1 MPRRDARAYL
11 YDISVACTRIA
22 EFTSGQSLADYSG
35 NAMIRSAV
43 ERQFEIIGEAL
54 NQLEQADPVLAERIT
69 DASRII
75 AFRNRLIYG
84 YATVSDEVVWGPSSS
99 ACRFWHGR
107 SPVCCRRRDRP
118 IEPGAHSSPALPA
131 PNGVFRSVRRRAPA
145 PASDSFYSGVA
156 GIRLRRSLSIMNDRR
171 TRKPSGRQ
179 SPMKGCAATVAAADE
194 RLLNLHRLYRRFFRL
209 RDGGNTT
216 FGQRHRG

>member
-75 AFRNRLIYG
+75 AFRNRLIHW
-84 YATVSDEVVWGPSSS
+84 YATVSDEVVWGAIEVS
-99 ACRFWHGR
+99 
-107 SPVCCRRRDRP
+107 VP
-118 IEPGAHSSPALPA
+118 ILARE
-131 PNGVFRSVRRRAPA
+131 
-145 PASDSFYSGVA
+145 VA
-156 GIRLRRSLSIMNDRR
+156 G
-171 TRKPSGRQ
+171 
-179 SPMKGCAATVAAADE
+179 
-194 RLLNLHRLYRRFFRL
+194 LLQETGPP
-209 RDGGNTT
+209 D
-216 FGQRHRG
+216 